1 MKRNLGAMRHRLR
14 IFAAVRVPDG
24 GGGFLRG
31 DSVLAE
37 VAAQIS
43 TISATELL
51 AYSNLQQRAT
61 HKAII
66 RFRSDIQQGQSAI
79 WLHPKGDRDLYILT
93 SIDARPERPG
103 EFLEIVMREGG
114 IT

>member
-14 IFAAVRVPDG
+14 VFAPVRSPDG
-24 GGGFLRG
+24 GGGFIRG

-37 VAAQIS
+37 MAAQIS

-61 HKAII
+61 HRAII
-66 RFRSDIQQGQSAI
+66 RYRDDIRQGQSAV

-93 SIDARPERPG
+93 AIDARPERPG
-103 EFLEIVMREGG
+103 EFLELICREGG